1 VEASE
6 LVEVTIQEIRIN
18 PELEHRVVIL
28 RANGDE
34 RILPI
39 WIGPFEAD
47 AIKMALEGTQPD
59 RPMTHDLTIRL
70 LTSLGAQVRQVVV
83 NKIVDNTFYAEIT
96 TMIGEQQHLVDA
108 RPSDALA
115 LAVRAGVPIY
125 AARGVLDYAGGPDD
139 DAFWMA
145 MAEKVRQFHAR
156 ASLPDEAQQPIAE

>member
-1 VEASE
+1 M
-6 LVEVTIQEIRIN
+6 
-18 PELEHRVVIL
+18 IL

-34 RILPI
+34 CILPI

-47 AIKMALEGTQPD
+47 AIQMALEGTQPD

-70 LTSLGAQVRQVVV
+70 LASLGAQVEQVIV

-96 TMIGEQQHLVDA
+96 TTLGGQPHVVDA

-125 AARGVLDYAGGPDD
+125 VARAVVEQCSGPDD

-145 MAEKVRQFHAR
+145 RAEKVRQFQAQ
-156 ASLPDEAQQPIAE
+156 ADLAEEAQQPSAE

>member
-1 VEASE
+1 MEASE
-6 LVEVTIQEIRIN
+6 LIEVTIQEIRASPNGDHSI
-18 PELEHRVVIL
+18 VIL

-39 WIGPFEAD
+39 WIGPFEAN
-47 AIKMALEGTQPD
+47 AIKMVLEGTQPD

-70 LTSLGAQVRQVVV
+70 LTSLGAQVEQVVV
-83 NKIVDNTFYAEIT
+83 NKIVDNTFYAEVMT
-96 TMIGEQQHLVDA
+96 TLGEQQHVVDA

-125 AARGVLDYAGGPDD
+125 AARGVVEHASGPDD

-145 MAEKVRQFHAR
+145 MAEKVRQLHAQ
-156 ASLPDEAQQPIAE
+156 ASPPDAA